1 MFRARILILFACTA
15 IASAAVLLQK
25 GPQTKA
31 LQNDMVPPEL
41 ADVQIDEKPGAPL
54 PKDLQFVDHLGHVV
68 RLRDL
73 IDPKKPT
80 LMVMAYYSCPMLCTV
95 VLNGLVDGMKGLPSS
110 AGLAGEGFRV
120 ITVSIDKRDTAEL
133 AAKKRLNYLA
143 AYGRPDADW
152 QFLTDPTG
160 LQSKALADSLGF
172 RYHWDPK
179 GEQFAHA
186 AGAFILTPDGRLSRV
201 LYGISFPSETLR
213 LALIEASDGKLG
225 TAWDKIRL
233 FCYHYDPNA
242 RGYVASAWRIMRLGG
257 VLTLCAMSLLLAF
270 MWRRKPTAVV
280 QG

>member
-1 MFRARILILFACTA
+1 MFRARIMVLFVCTA
-15 IASAAVLLQK
+15 IASAAVLMQK
-25 GPQTKA
+25 GPTTRA
-31 LQNDMVPPEL
+31 LQNDMVPAEL
-41 ADVQIDEKPGAPL
+41 ADVQIEEKPGAPL
-54 PKDLQFVDHLGHVV
+54 PKDLTFVDHTGKVV
-68 RLRDL
+68 RLGDL

-95 VLNGLVDGMKGLPSS
+95 VLNGLVDGMKGLP
-110 AGLAGEGFRV
+110 GQPAGEGYRV

-143 AYGRPDADW
+143 AYGRSEGEW

-160 LQSKALADSLGF
+160 NQSKALADALGF

-213 LALIEASDGKLG
+213 LALVEASDGKLA
-225 TAWDKIRL
+225 TAWDKILL

-257 VLTLCAMSLLLAF
+257 VLTLCALSLLLAF